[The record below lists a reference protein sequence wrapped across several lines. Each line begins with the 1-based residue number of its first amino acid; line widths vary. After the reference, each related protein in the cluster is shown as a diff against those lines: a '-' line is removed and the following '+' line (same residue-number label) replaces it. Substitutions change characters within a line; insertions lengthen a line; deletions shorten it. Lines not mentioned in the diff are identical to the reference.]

1 MHTSEVASHRLN
13 ALQLLFAFVING
25 LAEVIQVK
33 RVDAGLPESEPAPA
47 TSDQRRSGGD
57 GRMTMGRKWGTN
69 LIIWHRNFEEKDVLI
84 DICNICGTTTIVS
97 QFRKDIIPITSG
109 VSSQLCYS
117 TYTNCF
123 FFNTAPHGCQVGCAP
138 PRIAGNCKYVKYVNS
153 TLVRV
158 HNPGPHGHQLL
169 EWIPSTVT

>member
-97 QFRKDIIPITSG
+97 QFRKDIVAITSG
-109 VSSQLCYS
+109 VSSQLCYRLQ
-117 TYTNCF
+117 YIHQLF
-123 FFNTAPHGCQVGCAP
+123 FFLIQFIGP
-138 PRIAGNCKYVKYVNS
+138 PMDVKWAAARPALPATVSTSSTSIA
-153 TLVRV
+153 L
-158 HNPGPHGHQLL
+158 
-169 EWIPSTVT
+169 